1 MIRTLVPS
9 VLLFCLPFGLYF
21 LWLGFQKKRD
31 AEEAIDKRKHFSWI
45 AIVGFVLAIGG
56 FVFFTDFRGATP
68 DEVYIPPSY
77 KDGKLVPGHFAP
89 PTSAPPTSAPRT
101 PAP

>member
-9 VLLFCLPFGLYF
+9 ILLFCLPFGVYF
-21 LWLGFQKKRD
+21 LWLGFQKRRD
-31 AEEAIDKRKHFSWI
+31 AEEAIDKRKHFFWVG
-45 AIVGFVLAIGG
+45 IVGFLLALAG
-56 FVFFTDFRGATP
+56 FVFFTDFHGAAP
-68 DEVYIPPSY
+68 DEVYSPPSY

-89 PTSAPPTSAPRT
+89 APRI